1 MEPRGPDNAPE
12 ESAIEDDM
20 IKDILLPLPSYPKT
34 ASPNELRRAVDM
46 ARLLEAHLTGLVV
59 ETAVP
64 MPVAF
69 HPYSAELETQ
79 LRTRQSEVHAVA
91 QAQLDAFEAEAG
103 RAGIKRQGIIVKV
116 PDGNTHPAMDYAR
129 LRDLTVVPF
138 ITESQNC
145 SDLVQA
151 LVFESG
157 RPVLVMP
164 ESQQDT
170 FSLDRI
176 VVAWDASRAAVR
188 AIGDAMPLLR
198 RAKDV
203 RVVTVNKDKVLP
215 ENATGTELAAHLAR
229 NGVKVTLQDLDR
241 GNETVGKTLDKV
253 AADADLL
260 VMGAFGHSRIRD
272 FFLGS
277 ATAHVLKNP
286 LRPTLLSH

>member
-215 ENATGTELAAHLAR
+215 ENATGPELAAHLAR
-229 NGVKVTLQDLDR
+229 SGVPVTLEDVDR
-241 GNETVGKTLDKV
+241 GNDPVGKALDKV
-253 AADADLL
+253 AADVDLV

-277 ATAHVLKNP
+277 VTNHVLKKP

>member
-1 MEPRGPDNAPE
+1 
-12 ESAIEDDM
+12 M

-64 MPVAF
+64 MPVGF
-69 HPYSAELETQ
+69 HPFSTELETQ
-79 LRTRQSEVHAVA
+79 LKNRQNEVHTVA
-91 QAQLDAFEAEAG
+91 EAQLDAFEAEAE
-103 RAGIKRQGIIVKV
+103 RAGIARQGIIVKV
-116 PDGNTHPAMDYAR
+116 SEGSTHPALDYAR
-129 LRDLTVVPF
+129 MRDLTVVPF
-138 ITESQNC
+138 IAGSQAC
-145 SDLVQA
+145 VDLVQA

-164 ESQQDT
+164 EGKQDT
-170 FSLDRI
+170 FNLDSI
-176 VVAWDASRAAVR
+176 VVAWDASRASVR

-198 RAKDV
+198 RAKGV
-203 RVVTVNKDKVLP
+203 RLVTVNKDKAMP
-215 ENATGTELAAHLAR
+215 DNATGPELAAHLAR
-229 NGVKVTLQDLDR
+229 NEVKVTLEHVDR
-241 GNETVGKTLDKV
+241 GNDTVGKTLDKV

-286 LRPTLLSH
+286 LRATLLSH

>member
-1 MEPRGPDNAPE
+1 
-12 ESAIEDDM
+12 M

-34 ASPNELRRAVDM
+34 ASPKGLRKAVDL

-69 HPYSAELETQ
+69 HPYSTELETQ
-79 LRTRQSEVHAVA
+79 LKTRQNEVHSVA
-91 QAQLDAFEAEAG
+91 QSQLEAFEAEAE
-103 RAGIKRQGIIVKV
+103 RAGISRQGIIVKV
-116 PDGNTHPAMDYAR
+116 AEGNTHPAIDYAR

-138 ITESQNC
+138 IDGSQSC
-145 SDLVQA
+145 TDLVQA

-157 RPVLVMP
+157 RPVMVMP
-164 ESQQDT
+164 EGKQET

-176 VVAWDASRAAVR
+176 VVAWDASRASVR
-188 AIGDAMPLLR
+188 AVGDAMPLLR
-198 RAKDV
+198 LAKDV